1 MSKALDYLLAARP
14 EAMRNY
20 FGFLKEAGK
29 HLDPKTRAIISV
41 ITKVENQT
49 EKGFRQYLNRA
60 LREGATANEI
70 LDALLVAFPTLGL
83 TKIVWAV
90 DQLIE
95 MDLKEFKLENLNQV
109 KNWHEIAYLPELEG
123 AGVKG
128 ICCDGKTL
136 FIKYDRTDYLV
147 FDGVCPHQSTPIP
160 IDALD
165 GMILTCPK
173 HQWKFDLST
182 GYCIANGDKP
192 MKILDIR
199 IKEDQ
204 LLAYW

>member
-14 EAMRNY
+14 EAMHNY
-20 FGFLKEAGK
+20 FGFLKAAGQ

-83 TKIVWAV
+83 TKIIWAV
-90 DQLIE
+90 EQLIE
-95 MDLKEFKLENLNQV
+95 MDLQEFKLENLNQV
-109 KNWHEIAYLPELEG
+109 ESWHDIAFLPELAG

-128 ICCDGKTL
+128 LRCDGKTL
-136 FIKYDRTDYLV
+136 FLKYDGTDYRV
-147 FDGVCPHQSTPIP
+147 YDGVCPHQSTPIP

-173 HQWKFDLST
+173 HQWKFDL
-182 GYCIANGDKP
+182 GAGNCIAGGDRP
-192 MKILDIR
+192 LKILDLR
-199 IKEDQ
+199 IAADH
-204 LLAYW
+204 LFAYW